1 MMIEETFPTVFAVFD
16 YLKSK
21 GWGGFYHTN
30 PHFEVMQLAENQ
42 LAACP
47 MPMNPLYR
55 GQNAIYT
62 PCKPSLYRG
71 NWTKEQSLE
80 RLIQLN
86 DFKAI
91 LQENPQIKDL
101 EQANLV
107 VNYEAL
113 AQHYGIAT
121 NMMDMTN
128 SPLVAAFFA
137 TTKYNALTDS
147 YSPILNTVSKGI
159 IYFSPTGDMLNFS
172 NNNRIWP
179 IGQEALR
186 RPGEQR
192 AYAMVVDEHS
202 DFNMAHFTFWH
213 NPESSLR
220 VWELTQGGQLL
231 FPFDPMAEKV
241 RIMKRYRI
249 YSLDALR
256 NAYESNNDFAESF
269 EKARKIMEKSGCT
282 FLNSL
287 PFSYTKEE
295 IRYIT
300 DLYHKMYPD
309 SFGNNAL

>member
-1 MMIEETFPTVFAVFD
+1 MIEDTFSSVFAVFD
-16 YLKSK
+16 YLKTK

-30 PHFEVMQLAENQ
+30 PCFEVMQLAENQ

-47 MPMNPLYR
+47 MPMSPLYR
-55 GQNAIYT
+55 GQSAVYS
-62 PCKPSLYRG
+62 PCKPSLYRSE
-71 NWTKEQSLE
+71 WTKEQTLE
-80 RLIQLN
+80 RLIQLY

-91 LQENPQIKDL
+91 LQDNPQIKDM
-101 EQANLV
+101 EQAGLV

-137 TTKYNALTDS
+137 TTRYDAVSDS
-147 YSPILNTVSKGI
+147 YYPIIHTVSKGV

-172 NNNRIWP
+172 QKNRIWP

-192 AYAMVVDEHS
+192 AYVMVMEKYS

-241 RIMKRYRI
+241 RIMKKYKI
-249 YSLDALR
+249 YSLDALKM
-256 NAYESNNDFAESF
+256 AYELNKDFANSF
-269 EKARKIMEKSGCT
+269 ENTRQIMEKSGCT
-282 FLNSL
+282 FINHL
-287 PFSYTKEE
+287 PFSYTNDE
-295 IRYIT
+295 ILYIT
-300 DLYHKMYPD
+300 DRYHKMYPG
-309 SFGNNAL
+309 SFGDKK

>member
-1 MMIEETFPTVFAVFD
+1 MIEETFPSVFAVFD

-30 PHFEVMQLAENQ
+30 SHFEVMQLAENQ

-101 EQANLV
+101 KQANLV

-159 IYFSPTGDMLNFS
+159 ILW
-172 NNNRIWP
+172 RI
-179 IGQEALR
+179 L
-186 RPGEQR
+186 
-192 AYAMVVDEHS
+192 
-202 DFNMAHFTFWH
+202 HFGII
-213 NPESSLR
+213 
-220 VWELTQGGQLL
+220 Q
-231 FPFDPMAEKV
+231 KV
-241 RIMKRYRI
+241 
-249 YSLDALR
+249 
-256 NAYESNNDFAESF
+256 
-269 EKARKIMEKSGCT
+269 
-282 FLNSL
+282 
-287 PFSYTKEE
+287 
-295 IRYIT
+295 
-300 DLYHKMYPD
+300 LYVY
-309 SFGNNAL
+309 GN

>member
-1 MMIEETFPTVFAVFD
+1 MIEETFSSVFAVFD
-16 YLKSK
+16 YLKTK

-30 PHFEVMQLAENQ
+30 PYFEVMQLAENK

-47 MPMNPLYR
+47 MPMSPLYR
-55 GQNAIYT
+55 GQSAIYT

-71 NWTKEQSLE
+71 EWTKEQSFE
-80 RLIQLN
+80 RLIQLS

-91 LQENPQIKDL
+91 LQANPQIKDM
-101 EQANLV
+101 EQAGLM

-137 TTKYNALTDS
+137 TTRYDAVSDC
-147 YSPILNTVSKGI
+147 YYPILHTVSKGV
-159 IYFSPTGDMLNFS
+159 IYFSQTGDMLNFS
-172 NNNRIWP
+172 QKNRIWP

-192 AYAMVVDEHS
+192 AYAMVMEEYS

-220 VWELTQGGQLL
+220 VWKLTQGGQLL

-241 RIMKRYRI
+241 RVMKKYKI
-249 YSLDALR
+249 YSLDGLKKT
-256 NAYESNNDFAESF
+256 YELNKDFADSF
-269 EKARKIMEKSGCT
+269 ENARQIMENVGCS
-282 FLNSL
+282 FVNHL

-300 DLYHKMYPD
+300 DIYHKMYPD
-309 SFGNNAL
+309 SFNK